1 MVHVLDV
8 CFFKVLKKMFELCAC
23 VCPVLLG
30 STECSFV
37 CAPSVSDKKSYVSK
51 HEIHILLKLFP
62 SISVNPV

>member
-1 MVHVLDV
+1 MHVLDV

-37 CAPSVSDKKSYVSK
+37 CAPSVSDRR
-51 HEIHILLKLFP
+51 
-62 SISVNPV
+62 NPT